1 MSIPHRLGRLARGF
15 VYTLQEDERFGE
27 KLRVGR
33 ERGEAIKNAF
43 EAALRGAAEEWRRT
57 GEEAGGRTH
66 HSGRT
71 ATTTFRPRR
80 YPPEV
85 AAAYQKLGLQVG
97 APMEEVSRKRRELI
111 KRFHPDRFPDADR
124 RARAERLA
132 AEINAS
138 YDVISRHLSRR
149 R

>member
-1 MSIPHRLGRLARGF
+1 VSIPYRLGRLARGF

-27 KLRVGR
+27 KLRAGR

-43 EAALRGAAEEWRRT
+43 ESALRGAAEEWRSA
-57 GEEAGGRTH
+57 GEDARRRTH
-66 HSGRT
+66 RPGGAST
-71 ATTTFRPRR
+71 ATFRPRR

-85 AAAYQKLGLQVG
+85 VAAYNKLGLQVG

-111 KRFHPDRFPDADR
+111 KRFHPDRFPDADK

-138 YDVISRHLSRR
+138 HDVIARYLSRR

>member
-1 MSIPHRLGRLARGF
+1 VSIPHRLGRLARGF
-15 VYTLQEDERFGE
+15 VYNLQEDERFGE

-43 EAALRGAAEEWRRT
+43 EAALRGAAEEWRST
-57 GEEAGGRTH
+57 GEEARRRTYR
-66 HSGRT
+66 SGR
-71 ATTTFRPRR
+71 ASTTTFRPRR

-85 AAAYQKLGLQVG
+85 VAAYERLGLRVG

-111 KRFHPDRFPDADR
+111 KRSHPDRFPDADK

-132 AEINAS
+132 SEINAS
-138 YDVISRHLSRR
+138 YDVISRYLSRR